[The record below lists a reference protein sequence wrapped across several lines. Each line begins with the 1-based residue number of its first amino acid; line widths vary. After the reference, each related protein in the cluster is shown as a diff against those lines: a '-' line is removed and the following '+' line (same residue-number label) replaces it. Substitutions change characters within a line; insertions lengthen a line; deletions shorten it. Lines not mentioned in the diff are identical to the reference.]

1 MRVRRAQRLE
11 ERARAAGESKG
22 RGAHVVRRD
31 FDVVPG
37 EAVAP
42 ARAQRLEGR
51 LLGGEARGV
60 VLRRRGTA
68 ARVAVGALLLGED
81 ALAQPR
87 RARERFT
94 DAADFDNVYADGDD
108 HD

>member
-1 MRVRRAQRLE
+1 MAELAV
-11 ERARAAGESKG
+11 AGVIHAHQFADA
-22 RGAHVVRRD
+22 RGARFVRGD

-37 EAVAP
+37 ESVAP
-42 ARAQRLEGR
+42 ARAQGLEGR

-60 VLRRRGTA
+60 VLRRRGA
-68 ARVAVGALLLGED
+68 ARVAVGALTFGED

-108 HD
+108 HG